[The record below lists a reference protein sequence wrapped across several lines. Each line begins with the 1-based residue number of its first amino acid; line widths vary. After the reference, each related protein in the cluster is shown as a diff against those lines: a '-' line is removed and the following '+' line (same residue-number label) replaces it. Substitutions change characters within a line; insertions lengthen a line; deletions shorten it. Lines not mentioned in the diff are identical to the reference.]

1 MMTAMSAR
9 LSRTL
14 VLSFTTLL
22 LPIATTACGSS
33 PTDEDAAPAVVCEG
47 VWQENSLDH
56 VSDTTFTRGPYLQ
69 SVMANTAVVV
79 WRDAPGGSEGCVHW
93 SLPGEA
99 EQTTCAAAD
108 ERGQYEVRLDGLPH
122 DTLVGYRAS
131 VGDRQTGELTF
142 RSAPVDT
149 RPIRLAVFADA
160 HRNEETLDII
170 AAQSLLDGVDGV
182 VSVGDQISQ
191 PEEDQFDQYFAGLRP
206 LLHRVPLWP
215 VIGNHEALGDAYFQ
229 SIVVPGAG
237 VEWPELY
244 YGVRFGNVWIGALDL
259 LDIQL
264 SAAFGKDIAEIAWL
278 KSALESREARSA
290 RWRLLF
296 IHEPP
301 YSIGWG
307 ECDGYHGE
315 QTLRNLLVPLAAE
328 YNVAAIFS
336 GHMHG
341 YEHGKVEG
349 VELFVSGGAGG
360 GLDMSCETPEAF
372 PSPWTA
378 EYVHHSL
385 VVDAGCDS
393 LTVQARRLDGTT
405 IETTTIQ

>member
-1 MMTAMSAR
+1 MMTAMSTR
-9 LSRTL
+9 LSRTII
-14 VLSFTTLL
+14 LSFTSLL
-22 LPIATTACGSS
+22 LPWAATACGST
-33 PTDEDAAPAVVCEG
+33 PTDEDASAAVVCEG
-47 VWQENSLDH
+47 VWQGTPWDDVE
-56 VSDTTFTRGPYLQ
+56 DTTFVRGPFLQ
-69 SVMANTAVVV
+69 SVMGNTAVVV
-79 WRDAPGGSEGCVHW
+79 WRDAPTSEQGCVHW
-93 SLPGEA
+93 SLPGEV
-99 EQTTCAAAD
+99 EQSTCAAAD
-108 ERGQYEVRLDGLPH
+108 ARGQYEVRLDGLPQ
-122 DTLVGYRAS
+122 DTLISYRVS
-131 VGDRQTGELTF
+131 IGERQTKDLTF

-160 HRNEETLDII
+160 HNNMETLDTISTL
-170 AAQSLLDGVDGV
+170 SLLDGVDGV
-182 VSVGDQISQ
+182 VSVGDQIHQ
-191 PEEDQFDQYFAGLRP
+191 PEDVQFDEYFAGLRP

-215 VIGNHEALGDAYFQ
+215 VIGNHEALGDAYFE

-244 YGVRFGNVWIGALDL
+244 YGVRFGNVWIAALDL

-264 SAAFGKDIAEIAWL
+264 SAAFGKDAAEMAWL
-278 KSALESREARSA
+278 RSALESDEARSA

-315 QTLRNLLVPLAAE
+315 ETLRKVLIPLASD
-328 YNVAAIFS
+328 YDVAAIFS

-360 GLDMSCETPEAF
+360 GLDMSCETPEGF

-378 EYVHHSL
+378 EYSHHNL
-385 VVDAGCDS
+385 IVDAACDS

-405 IETTTIQ
+405 IETTVIE